1 MREYSFSYCGS
12 TYASQIS
19 SSYSSGSISLSFFFL
34 VLRSYSIIRRFWV
47 SWAFLPP
54 RKKGSSPS
62 SLVHLAPIPRVSF
75 GRFFILLS
83 SELLLED
90 ELELDEELPSE
101 SELEDDV
108 PLELSLELDFF
119 LFFFVA
125 GAPPGFF
132 YGVFFGV
139 AFFFLSLSEPDELEL
154 DDSLAAFFA
163 FPSSFF
169 FLSGDDD
176 DPELLDD
183 FLPPPPTFFLSGFP
197 PPYIA
202 LGGAC
207 SSFFLSFAF

>member
-1 MREYSFSYCGS
+1 M
-12 TYASQIS
+12 
-19 SSYSSGSISLSFFFL
+19 
-34 VLRSYSIIRRFWV
+34 
-47 SWAFLPP
+47 
-54 RKKGSSPS
+54 
-62 SLVHLAPIPRVSF
+62 VHFAPIPRVSF

-119 LFFFVA
+119 LFFFAA

-132 YGVFFGV
+132 EGVFFGV
-139 AFFFLSLSEPDELEL
+139 DFFFLSLSEPDELEL
-154 DDSLAAFFA
+154 DDPLAAFFA

-197 PPYIA
+197 PDPPWTA
-202 LGGAC
+202 LGGAY
-207 SSFFLSFAF
+207 SSFFLSLGF

>member
-1 MREYSFSYCGS
+1 M
-12 TYASQIS
+12 
-19 SSYSSGSISLSFFFL
+19 
-34 VLRSYSIIRRFWV
+34 
-47 SWAFLPP
+47 
-54 RKKGSSPS
+54 
-62 SLVHLAPIPRVSF
+62 PRVSF

-119 LFFFVA
+119 LFFLAA
-125 GAPPGFF
+125 GAPPGFLE
-132 YGVFFGV
+132 GVFFGV
-139 AFFFLSLSEPDELEL
+139 DFFFLSLSEPDELEL
-154 DDSLAAFFA
+154 DEPLAFLA

-169 FLSGDDD
+169 FLSGED

-197 PPYIA
+197 PDPLPNTA
-202 LGGAC
+202 FGA
-207 SSFFLSFAF
+207 SSFFFSLAF